1 MPVKTEA
8 EWFRRIVA
16 IGPDKKTRLGFCSII
31 AEELEEIG
39 RSVPGWLVEL
49 EREVASS
56 PQRLD
61 QLREEIHEQN
71 VRDGLFDGLEDGPGE
86 AADA

>member
-8 EWFRRIVA
+8 EFIRRIVA
-16 IGPDKKTRLGFCSII
+16 IGRDKDTRLGFCRII
-31 AEELEEIG
+31 AEELEEMG
-39 RSVPGWLVEL
+39 RSVPDWLAEL
-49 EREVASS
+49 EREVAGS
-56 PQRLD
+56 PQSLD

-86 AADA
+86 ATDA